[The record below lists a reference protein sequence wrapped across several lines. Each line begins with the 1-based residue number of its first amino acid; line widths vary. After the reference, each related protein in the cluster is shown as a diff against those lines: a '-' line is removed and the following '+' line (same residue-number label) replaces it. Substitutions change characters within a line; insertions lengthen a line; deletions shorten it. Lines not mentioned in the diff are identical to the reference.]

1 MKRLFLAALC
11 AIACLCSCD
20 EMEKDKIKT
29 VNVKVTVDES
39 KLDNVK
45 PESYTVTLTN
55 TANAVPTVV
64 TTENGIAMASVVPG
78 VYNVVV
84 SASITEDGFS
94 YSVTGNASAVSFLEE
109 NDEVTVAVQLVK
121 ESQLIFKELY
131 YSGCTYE
138 TGEVDEDGKASTD
151 MYFRDQYYE
160 IYNNSNEVAYAD
172 GLCITQLIY
181 ADYGYTTIYDFVVPD
196 ADASDYV
203 FIQDAWQ
210 IQGSGTEYP
219 IQPGESIIIAQWAAN
234 HKAENLTKGGSPV
247 DLSGAD
253 FEAIEQGGPLSTGFV
268 ITDGPAENMKYAVN
282 TKAWKMP
289 QWLMSTSGVFFV
301 IFKPE
306 GELRQD
312 NFLIPTN
319 DDYTQVLEI
328 PIAEVLDAVQAIE
341 KEADIPLIR
350 TNALID
356 AGYIWLTDSYTG
368 KSISRKVAEEKLAN
382 GSAKYVD
389 TNDTCNDFEINDTP
403 VIRRNGA
410 KVPSWN
416 TWNK

>member
-131 YSGCTYE
+131 YSGCTYK
-138 TGEVDEDGKASTD
+138 TGEVDDEGNESTD

-181 ADYGYTTIYDFVVPD
+181 ADYDYTTIYDFVVPD

-253 FEAIEQGGPLSTGFV
+253 FEAIEQGGPLSNGFV
-268 ITDGPAENMKYAVN
+268 ITDGPAVNMKFAVN
-282 TKAWKMP
+282 TKSWKMP
-289 QWLMSTSGVFFV
+289 QWLLSCSGTFFV

-319 DDYTQVLEI
+319 DEYTQVLEI

>member
-11 AIACLCSCD
+11 AVACLCSCD
-20 EMEKDKIKT
+20 EQGKIKT
-29 VNVKVTVDES
+29 INVKVTVDES
-39 KLDNVK
+39 KVTDVK

-84 SASITEDGFS
+84 SASIAEDGFS
-94 YSVTGNASAVSFLEE
+94 YSVTGNASAVSFLAE

-172 GLCITQLIY
+172 GLCITELIY
-181 ADYGYTTIYDFVVPD
+181 ADYDYSTIYDFVVPG

-210 IQGSGTEYP
+210 IQGSGTDYP

-234 HKAENLTKGGSPV
+234 HKADNLTKGGSPV

-253 FEAIEQGGPLSTGFV
+253 FEAIEEGGPLSTGFV
-268 ITDGPAENMKYAVN
+268 ITDGPAKNMKYAVN

-319 DDYTQVLEI
+319 DEYTQVLEI

-341 KEADIPLIR
+341 KEADVPLIR
-350 TNALID
+350 TNALLD

-403 VIRRNGA
+403 VVRRNGA

>member
-131 YSGCTYE
+131 YSGCTYK
-138 TGEVDEDGKASTD
+138 TGEVDNEGNESTD

-268 ITDGPAENMKYAVN
+268 ITDGPAVNMKFAVN
-282 TKAWKMP
+282 TKSWKMP
-289 QWLMSTSGVFFV
+289 QWLLSCSGTFFV

>member
-131 YSGCTYE
+131 YSGCTYK
-138 TGEVDEDGKASTD
+138 TGEVDDEGNESTD

-181 ADYGYTTIYDFVVPD
+181 ADYDYTTIYDFVVPD

-268 ITDGPAENMKYAVN
+268 ITDGPAVNMKFAVN
-282 TKAWKMP
+282 TKSWKMP
-289 QWLMSTSGVFFV
+289 QWLLSCSGTFFV

-319 DDYTQVLEI
+319 DEYTQVLEI

-368 KSISRKVAEEKLAN
+368 KSISGKVAEEKLAN